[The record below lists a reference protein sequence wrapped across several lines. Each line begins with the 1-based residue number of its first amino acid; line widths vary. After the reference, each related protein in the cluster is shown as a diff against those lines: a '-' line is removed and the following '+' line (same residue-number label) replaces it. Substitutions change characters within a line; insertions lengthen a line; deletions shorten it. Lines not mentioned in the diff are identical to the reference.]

1 LPEEFRRP
9 VGKYES
15 DLIHN
20 TQREKL
26 NAWANQRMAELIAE
40 QPTNLTHSQLLD
52 EIKALHSR
60 KAADYATGHD
70 PYSNFRY
77 AACVAEPFTDPV
89 DRVFATLLGVKLAR
103 IAELR
108 QPGRVVRNEPL
119 DDSFVDLTNY
129 AAIWASYRRDEGKK

>member
-1 LPEEFRRP
+1 MKAPKS
-9 VGKYES
+9 KYES
-15 DLIHN
+15 DEAFERAHAAL
-20 TQREKL
+20 RDGPKP
-26 NAWANQRMAELIAE
+26 
-40 QPTNLTHSQLLD
+40 PTNPTHAGLLD

-77 AACVAEPFTDPV
+77 AACVAEPFHGV
-89 DRVFATLLGVKLAR
+89 DRVFATLMGVKLAR

-108 QPGRVVRNEPL
+108 QPGRDPRNEPL

-129 AAIWASYRRDEGKK
+129 AAIWASFRRDEGK